1 MVLFMDTAEE
11 QRMLEEKVGRA
22 LEEARTKLDIALD
35 NLSKSGTDPEK
46 KVWLAE
52 EASEYSSLLYSL
64 TYRLEDEDPPVP
76 VRKRNAEPI
85 PLVKESAES
94 LRRAAELRGKSPL
107 EGYQYLR
114 TAVYKL
120 RQAHYILEKAGPK
133 RR

>member
-1 MVLFMDTAEE
+1 MDAAEE
-11 QRMLEEKVGRA
+11 QRMLEEKVCKA
-22 LEEARTKLDIALD
+22 LDEARTKLDIAMEH
-35 NLSKSGTDPEK
+35 LSQGGADSEK

-64 TYRLEDEDPPVP
+64 TYGLEDEDPPVP

-85 PLVKESAES
+85 PLVKQSSES
-94 LRRAAELRGKSPL
+94 LRRATGLRGKSPL
-107 EGYQYLR
+107 EGYRYLR

-120 RQAHYILEKAGPK
+120 RQAHHIPAKASMK

>member
-1 MVLFMDTAEE
+1 MDTAEE
-11 QRMLEEKVGRA
+11 QRMLEEKVGKA

-35 NLSKSGTDPEK
+35 NLSKGGTDSEK

-85 PLVKESAES
+85 SLVKESAES
-94 LRRAAELRGKSPL
+94 LRRAAELRGKSSL

-120 RQAHYILEKAGPK
+120 RQAHYILEKAGAKK
-133 RR
+133 R